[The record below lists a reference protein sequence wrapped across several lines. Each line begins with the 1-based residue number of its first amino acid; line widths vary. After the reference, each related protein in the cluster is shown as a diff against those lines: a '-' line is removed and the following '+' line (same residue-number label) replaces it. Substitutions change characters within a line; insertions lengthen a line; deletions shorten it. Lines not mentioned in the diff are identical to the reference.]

1 MYYTHILASAK
12 GGGRLEA
19 PSLLLIKSKERVVR
33 DRVIVAP
40 VRDQYE
46 ELYKASLR
54 LSTGESLIL
63 QKKEKISAAE

>member
-19 PSLLLIKSKERVVR
+19 PSLLLVKSKERVVR

-46 ELYKASLR
+46 ELYKASQR
-54 LSTGESLIL
+54 MNTGESLLL
-63 QKKEKISAAE
+63 QQKEKESAVE